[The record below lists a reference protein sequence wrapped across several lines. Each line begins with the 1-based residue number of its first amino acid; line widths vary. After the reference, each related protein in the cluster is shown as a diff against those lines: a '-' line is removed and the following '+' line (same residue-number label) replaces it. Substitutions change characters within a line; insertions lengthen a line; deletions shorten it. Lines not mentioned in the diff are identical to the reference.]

1 MKRAVAY
8 PVIVLFVAFMLI
20 FIFRLV
26 GVAMSPNEK
35 NTDPGV
41 KIERGFGEGRDR

>member
-8 PVIVLFVAFMLI
+8 PIIVLFMAFLLM
-20 FIFRLV
+20 FVFRLV
-26 GVAMSPNEK
+26 GVAVSPNEK

-41 KIERGFGEGRDR
+41 RIERGFRGGDR